1 MWRTVRP
8 RELAGLNPFLRFH
21 ISCRDMQLQAI
32 YSDIIVDL
40 PTAYLLLRKITEDV
54 YYGQTASKG

>member
-1 MWRTVRP
+1 
-8 RELAGLNPFLRFH
+8 
-21 ISCRDMQLQAI
+21 MQLQAI

-40 PTAYLLLRKITEDV
+40 PTAYLFLRKITEDV